1 MKGGDKAMT
10 YNNMYQQYQQNSIM
24 TASPEE
30 LTLMLYNGAIKF
42 INLGKHHIE
51 NKEVEKANEAIKR
64 AQDIIYELN
73 NTLDMT
79 YEVSNNLRSIYT
91 FVLEKLVDANIKKDV
106 KFLDEASPL
115 IEEIRDTWKEAMKEA
130 RKIRYGAL

>member
-1 MKGGDKAMT
+1 MT

-42 INLGKHHIE
+42 INLGKLHIE
-51 NKEVEKANEAIKR
+51 NKEIEKANNAIKR
-64 AQDIIYELN
+64 AQDIITELN
-73 NTLDMT
+73 NTLDMN
-79 YEVSNNLRSIYT
+79 YEISHNLGSIYT
-91 FVLEKLVDANIKKDV
+91 FILEKLLDANIKKDIS
-106 KFLDEASPL
+106 FLDEVLPL

-130 RKIRYGAL
+130 RKIKYGAL

>member
-1 MKGGDKAMT
+1 
-10 YNNMYQQYQQNSIM
+10 MYQQYQQYQQSAIS

-42 INLGKHHIE
+42 INLGKLHIE
-51 NKEVEKANEAIKR
+51 KKEIEQANNAIKR

-73 NTLDMT
+73 NTLDMN
-79 YEVSNNLRSIYT
+79 YEISNNLRSIYT
-91 FVLEKLVDANIKKDV
+91 FILEKLLDANIKKDV
-106 KFLDEASPL
+106 KFLDEALPL

-130 RKIRYGAL
+130 RKIKYGAL

>member
-1 MKGGDKAMT
+1 MT

-42 INLGKHHIE
+42 INLGKLHIE
-51 NKEVEKANEAIKR
+51 NKEIEKANNAIKR
-64 AQDIIYELN
+64 AQDIIMELN
-73 NTLDMT
+73 NTLDMN
-79 YEVSNNLRSIYT
+79 YEISNNLRSLYT
-91 FVLEKLVDANIKKDV
+91 FILEKLIDANIKKDV
-106 KFLDEASPL
+106 KFLDEALPL

-130 RKIRYGAL
+130 RKIKYGAL

>member
-1 MKGGDKAMT
+1 MT

-51 NKEVEKANEAIKR
+51 NKEVEKANNSIKR
-64 AQDIIYELN
+64 AQDIIIELN
-73 NTLDMT
+73 NTLDMN
-79 YEVSNNLRSIYT
+79 YEVSHNLGNIYN
-91 FVLEKLVDANIKKDV
+91 FILEKLVDANIKKDIQL
-106 KFLDEASPL
+106 LDEALLL
-115 IEEIRDTWKEAMKEA
+115 IEEIRDTWKEAMKKA
-130 RKIRYGAL
+130 RKIKYGAL

>member
-1 MKGGDKAMT
+1 MT
-10 YNNMYQQYQQNSIM
+10 YNNMYQQYQQNSIN

-42 INLGKHHIE
+42 MNLGKIHIE
-51 NKEVEKANEAIKR
+51 KKEIEQANNAIKR

-79 YEVSNNLRSIYT
+79 YEISKNLRAIYT
-91 FVLEKLVDANIKKDV
+91 FVIGKLIDANIKKDA
-106 KFLDEASPL
+106 KFIDEALPL
-115 IEEIRDTWKEAMKEA
+115 IEEIRDAWKEAMKEA
-130 RKIRYGAL
+130 RKIKYGTL

>member
-1 MKGGDKAMT
+1 MG
-10 YNNMYQQYQQNSIM
+10 YNNLYQQYQQNSIT

-51 NKEVEKANEAIKR
+51 SKEIEKANNAIKR

-73 NTLDMT
+73 NTLDMS
-79 YEVSNNLRSIYT
+79 YPVSSNLRSIYT
-91 FVLEKLVDANIKKDV
+91 FIIERLVDANIKKDV
-106 KFLDEASPL
+106 KFLDEILPL
-115 IEEIRDTWKEAMKEA
+115 IEEIRDTWKEAMREA
-130 RKIRYGAL
+130 RRIKYGAL

>member
-1 MKGGDKAMT
+1 MT

-42 INLGKHHIE
+42 INLGKHQIE
-51 NKEVEKANEAIKR
+51 NKEIEKANEAIKR

-79 YEVSNNLRSIYT
+79 YEVSNNLRTIYT

-106 KFLDEASPL
+106 KFLDEALPL
-115 IEEIRDTWKEAMKEA
+115 IEEIRDAWKEAMKEA

>member
-1 MKGGDKAMT
+1 MT

-42 INLGKHHIE
+42 INLGKLHIE
-51 NKEVEKANEAIKR
+51 NKEIEKANNAIKR
-64 AQDIIYELN
+64 AQDIIMELN
-73 NTLDMT
+73 NTLDMN
-79 YEVSNNLRSIYT
+79 YEISNNLRSIYT
-91 FVLEKLVDANIKKDV
+91 FILEKLIDANIKKDV
-106 KFLDEASPL
+106 KFLDEALPL

-130 RKIRYGAL
+130 RKIKYGAL

>member
-1 MKGGDKAMT
+1 MA
-10 YNNMYQQYQQNSIM
+10 YNNIYQQYQQNSVM

-51 NKEVEKANEAIKR
+51 NKQVEKANEAIKR

-91 FVLEKLVDANIKKDV
+91 FVLEKLVDANIRKDAN
-106 KFLDEASPL
+106 FLDEALPL